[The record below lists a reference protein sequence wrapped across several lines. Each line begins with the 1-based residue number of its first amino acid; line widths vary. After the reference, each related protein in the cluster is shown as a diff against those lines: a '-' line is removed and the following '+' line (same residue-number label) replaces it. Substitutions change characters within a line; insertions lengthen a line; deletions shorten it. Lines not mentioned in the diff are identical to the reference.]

1 MTRNTTTRPTMQ
13 SKPKMKRISS
23 SSEPLRSLLMHGAVG
38 TALGGVCT
46 LVGEPQ
52 NLLIATVAGWE
63 FMEFFWLMAPIT
75 MPVLV
80 AGLLTCLF
88 LEQTKIF
95 GYGTELPPKVRSV
108 LEDFQAQENAK
119 ATPASNAR
127 LVIQALVAIV
137 LVIGLALHLAAVG
150 LIGLMIIVLLTAFNG
165 IVEEHKLGMHLKKHS
180 PSQLYWSCSLPL
192 WQSFTNNTSSRR
204 SSRPY
209 WQWRAVLDPRCSSL
223 RTVFCR

>member
-1 MTRNTTTRPTMQ
+1 M
-13 SKPKMKRISS
+13 
-23 SSEPLRSLLMHGAVG
+23 G

-95 GYGTELPPKVRSV
+95 GYGQSFLQRS
-108 LEDFQAQENAK
+108 
-119 ATPASNAR
+119 AR
-127 LVIQALVAIV
+127 FWRTFRLRKMQKRHPHPTHDCHTGV
-137 LVIGLALHLAAVG
+137 GSRRSRDWPALHLAAVG

-165 IVEEHKLGMHLKKHS
+165 IVEDTSWGMHLKKHS